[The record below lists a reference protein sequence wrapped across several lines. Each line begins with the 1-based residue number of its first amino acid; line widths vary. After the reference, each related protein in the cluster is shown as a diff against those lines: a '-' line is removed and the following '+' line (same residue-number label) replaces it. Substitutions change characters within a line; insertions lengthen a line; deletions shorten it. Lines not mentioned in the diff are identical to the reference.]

1 MASVS
6 CVLSEDQLL
15 CSICLEVFTDPVSTS
30 CGHSFCKTCIYQHWD
45 HSEQYQCPV
54 CKEDFSSRPQLKT
67 NTFMSEMVSQFRG
80 PQEEPD
86 HEESQDSSEA
96 GGVPCDVCSEP
107 RLRAV
112 KSCLVCLASYCPTHL
127 EPHRSTARLQRHHLI
142 CPVENLEER
151 ICQEHDKLLELFCKT
166 EKKFICFQCTFS
178 QHKDHPAVPLK
189 EECERQQAELETL
202 VKQRRQKIQEIQDS
216 VKVNNKNADLEM
228 AEGVKVFTDLMECV
242 QKRPQEEPDHEESQD
257 SSEAGGV
264 PCDMCSEPRLRAV
277 KSCLVCLASYCP
289 THLEPHRSTARLQRH
304 HLICPVENLEER
316 ICQEH
321 DKLLELFCKTEKKFI
336 CLQCT
341 FSQHKDHPAVPLK
354 EECERQQAELE
365 TLVKQRR
372 QKIQD
377 IQDSVKVNNKNADL
391 EMAEGV
397 KVFTDLMECVQ
408 KSLDQFKERI
418 TGDQKKVEDRAS
430 ELIEKLEQEICVLQQ
445 RRADMKL
452 VSEDHFSFIQTFSSV
467 KPAPELEDWTQ
478 VKVSPQSY
486 DGLVAQAVSEL
497 EKTLVPQIKKVSEA
511 ELRRVQQYEVDVTLD
526 PDTVHPNLVLS
537 HDNKQVKYK
546 KVMMNYP
553 DVPQRFSTTACVL
566 GKQKFSSGRSYFQ
579 VQVKGKIW
587 FLGVA
592 RESVERKG
600 TVTLNPQSGYWTI
613 RLVDDQYKA
622 CAGPP
627 IPLSLRTNP
636 ETVGVFVDHDQGL
649 VSFYDV
655 DSADLLY

>member
-242 QKRPQEEPDHEESQD
+242 QK
-257 SSEAGGV
+257 
-264 PCDMCSEPRLRAV
+264 
-277 KSCLVCLASYCP
+277 
-289 THLEPHRSTARLQRH
+289 
-304 HLICPVENLEER
+304 
-316 ICQEH
+316 
-321 DKLLELFCKTEKKFI
+321 
-336 CLQCT
+336 
-341 FSQHKDHPAVPLK
+341 
-354 EECERQQAELE
+354 
-365 TLVKQRR
+365 
-372 QKIQD
+372 
-377 IQDSVKVNNKNADL
+377 
-391 EMAEGV
+391 
-397 KVFTDLMECVQ
+397 
-408 KSLDQFKERI
+408 SLDQFKERI

-526 PDTVHPNLVLS
+526 PDTVNSYLVLS

-546 KVMMNYP
+546 NVWMNYP

-579 VQVKGKIW
+579 VQVKGKSW

-592 RESVERKG
+592 RESVERKEQ
-600 TVTLNPQSGYWTI
+600 VILSPQSGYWTI
-613 RLVDDQYKA
+613 RLVDDHYDA
-622 CAGPP
+622 CADFAL
-627 IPLSLRTNP
+627 PLSLRTNP

-655 DSADLLY
+655 DSADLLYSFTHCSFSGNILVFLAPQFNNNRKNSAPLILTPVSKK